1 MLLYKSVTFPAFRT
15 LSFPAV
21 APRGAAGRPV
31 HPCSNPDGP
40 RQLPVQWFC
49 YNTESQMAVI
59 LGPTPYKMAT
69 PRSPVSKSWIDH
81 WSCFFFIFELRI
93 FHCDTF
99 IVRIIIVISTI
110 KHRCVL
116 DKYVNTERPG
126 PTELIV
132 R

>member
-81 WSCFFFIFELRI
+81 WSCFFSFSSYVFS
-93 FHCDTF
+93 
-99 IVRIIIVISTI
+99 IVTLSSSASSSSFPLLSTGAYLI
-110 KHRCVL
+110 NMSTRSDL
-116 DKYVNTERPG
+116 DR
-126 PTELIV
+126 LS
-132 R
+132 